1 MAISTFKGTVPVED
15 WSQLGNKIDQSVNRY
30 EGLERDRQAKDEQ
43 NRKEAEAKY
52 LQQAKV
58 DPIYTASSYW
68 QKEQGKYI
76 SDFQNYLGQVYY
88 KSKNKPTLQDQ
99 IDIQNHKQALLMR
112 QQRIASDQKKYEMAV
127 AEIKKDPLGKKY
139 DIEHLKSRV
148 NEWINPDGNGE
159 LADDLLL
166 APLIQDL
173 KAHNI
178 AKKYSGKMQ
187 TNETVSGNIK
197 TTVESVPE
205 DQRRAHVIED
215 IYNDSSE
222 MRSAT
227 KLFNELPEK
236 EKQERLAKYP
246 AKKSDKAITDWY
258 YDNYGKYAYPDIVNK
273 GLAPRGRS
281 GGKSAEELISGQV
294 SEEPT
299 DTFTLGTTNLTTKK
313 TNEAGEVTSKKSPI
327 LTDVDKYGKG
337 ITFAPG
343 KYGSVISDSHIDMD
357 SGHLTPVKSST
368 RYELND
374 PQILHVPYYDN
385 YGISP
390 TGKYDKETSNKIK
403 GIVVFKDD
411 DGKTKGLELTD
422 EVKRQIIAKHP
433 ALKDKLNEVKNEFIP
448 KGDNNSE
455 KTTEAKTQ
463 VPSQKYKNNSFSV
476 GGKKLTYEQVVS
488 ILKSKGKT
496 DEEIQKLIEERYK

>member
-30 EGLERDRQAKDEQ
+30 EGLERDRQAKAEQ
-43 NRKEAEAKY
+43 NRKETEARY
-52 LQQAKV
+52 LQQAKI
-58 DPIYTASSYW
+58 DPVYTASSYW
-68 QKEQGKYI
+68 QKEQGKQI
-76 SDFQNYLGQVYY
+76 SDFTKYLGQVYY
-88 KSKNKPTLQDQ
+88 NSKNQPTIQDQ
-99 IDIQNHKQALLMR
+99 IDIQNHKQALLGW
-112 QQRIASDQKKYEMAV
+112 QQNLASDQKKYEMAV
-127 AEIKKDPLGKKY
+127 KEVEKDPYGKKY
-139 DIEHLKSRV
+139 DIEHFKNKV
-148 NEWINPDGNGE
+148 NDWINPEGSGKLSN
-159 LADDLLL
+159 DLLL
-166 APLIQDL
+166 PPLIQDL

-187 TNETVSGNIK
+187 KNETVNGRVK
-197 TTVESVPE
+197 TTIESVPE
-205 DQRRAHVIED
+205 DQKKAHVIED
-215 IYNDSSE
+215 LFKDPSE
-222 MRSAT
+222 YRSAT
-227 KLFNELPEK
+227 EEFSALPAEEK
-236 EKQERLAKYP
+236 TQWLAKFP
-246 AKKSDKAITDWY
+246 EKKSDKAITEWY
-258 YDNYGKYAYPDIVNK
+258 YDKYGKLAYPNIVST
-273 GLAPRGRS
+273 GVASEGRS

-327 LTDVDKYGKG
+327 LIDVDKYGKG

-433 ALKDKLNEVKNEFIP
+433 ALKNKLNEVKNEFIP
-448 KGDNNSE
+448 KGDNISE
-455 KTTEAKTQ
+455 KPKALKDR
-463 VPSQKYKNNSFSV
+463 SFSV
-476 GGKKLTYEQVVS
+476 
-488 ILKSKGKT
+488 KGKT
-496 DEEIQKLIEERYK
+496 YTYNDFVKAGYSDKQIQEAIDSGKIK